1 MQKMKDVFK
10 IEKVM
15 SYDKAKKL
23 LTIGEFPAPDNYNPV
38 KYPVFEGDESDPS
51 TFVNI
56 SQIRAISNSNKNVTY
71 INVNATAKLGLMP
84 VIIAPKTAVKN
95 LEENYYQFVEGEGSK
110 RTTIHDKEKF
120 FSDVFFSENN
130 KDTKTEIIFGKIAY
144 KYDHT
149 DEKDGKFRSAIRIGD
164 AEENPLNFWYIGIDL
179 LNVHRAD
186 FNYNDENNATV
197 ILYSPTA
204 YDIFGSKAYIL
215 VMFVIFAIVFCT
227 ILGAVVRRLCSKRRQ
242 SEIKKGEELLE
253 L

>member
-1 MQKMKDVFK
+1 M
-10 IEKVM
+10 EG
-15 SYDKAKKL
+15 
-23 LTIGEFPAPDNYNPV
+23 LTEVSVPIY
-38 KYPVFEGDESDPS
+38 
-51 TFVNI
+51 
-56 SQIRAISNSNKNVTY
+56 
-71 INVNATAKLGLMP
+71 
-84 VIIAPKTAVKN
+84 
-95 LEENYYQFVEGEGSK
+95 EENGKGIYNLS
-110 RTTIHDKEKF
+110 I
-120 FSDVFFSENN
+120 
-130 KDTKTEIIFGKIAY
+130 KDLSFGGIIPMINAVM
-144 KYDHT
+144 
-149 DEKDGKFRSAIRIGD
+149 RIGD

-227 ILGAVVRRLCSKRRQ
+227 ILGAVVRRLCSKKRQ